1 MKLNKIKLILFVF
14 SLTISSLALGQEKTK
29 ENFRK
34 EAKQHFEKTINEL
47 GIPGFTVVITQGNET
62 VLSEGYGYANFEKKL
77 KANNNTNYYIA
88 SATKSFTALLAVIL
102 HEEGVLN
109 LNDPLKKYF
118 PNLKIDSTI
127 NLSKIKI
134 RDLLTHTSG
143 LENDPI
149 GWRVAFSGVHDLS
162 TLLELMKFTKPNE
175 AGYGNYQYSNIG
187 YNIYTIILEKITG
200 KSWKNWVQEKIF
212 DPAGM
217 NHTTAFVSRAEKQK
231 WLLARPYIV
240 IDSIEKITLEKKDNT
255 MHSAGGLITTPNDMA
270 KWLKIQV
277 GLGQLNGNQI
287 FSKKIMSSS
296 QNELITIS
304 GSKRLFQPTSYG
316 YGWLHG
322 KYEGKKVIHHFGGFA
337 GFSTHVSFMP
347 DKQIGVAVIVNE
359 AITGNMLMHQIAT
372 YVYDYFLEKKEWDDY
387 DTGITNFSKK
397 INQGRKMMSA
407 GIAKRNNRSNMLTL
421 PLYNYSGSYESEEYG
436 KLVIQE
442 TASALKVAIGNLQCV
457 STPFKNKESIRVELI
472 PGSGEIIQ
480 FFIVNNKVSKL
491 RYNGIYFKRIK

>member
-1 MKLNKIKLILFVF
+1 MKLNKVKLILFVF
-14 SLTISSLALGQEKTK
+14 SLTISSLALGQEKAK

-34 EAKQHFEKTINEL
+34 EAKENFEKTINEL

-149 GWRVAFSGVHDLS
+149 GWRVAFSGAHDLS
-162 TLLELMKFTKPNE
+162 TLLELMKFTKPNK

-200 KSWKNWVQEKIF
+200 KNWKNWVQEKIL

-231 WLLARPYIV
+231 WLLARP
-240 IDSIEKITLEKKDNT
+240 
-255 MHSAGGLITTPNDMA
+255 
-270 KWLKIQV
+270 
-277 GLGQLNGNQI
+277 
-287 FSKKIMSSS
+287 
-296 QNELITIS
+296 
-304 GSKRLFQPTSYG
+304 
-316 YGWLHG
+316 
-322 KYEGKKVIHHFGGFA
+322 
-337 GFSTHVSFMP
+337 
-347 DKQIGVAVIVNE
+347 
-359 AITGNMLMHQIAT
+359 
-372 YVYDYFLEKKEWDDY
+372 
-387 DTGITNFSKK
+387 
-397 INQGRKMMSA
+397 
-407 GIAKRNNRSNMLTL
+407 
-421 PLYNYSGSYESEEYG
+421 
-436 KLVIQE
+436 
-442 TASALKVAIGNLQCV
+442 
-457 STPFKNKESIRVELI
+457 
-472 PGSGEIIQ
+472 
-480 FFIVNNKVSKL
+480 
-491 RYNGIYFKRIK
+491 